1 MKTLTKQNIIDILY
15 GCTVLG
21 TGGGGNLEEG
31 LAMMEQDFQ
40 EGRQLRLADLDELPD
55 DAYIATPYGCGAPPA
70 LRRRGR

>member
-40 EGRQLRLADLDELPD
+40 GRAGSCALQIWMNCQMTLILP
-55 DAYIATPYGCGAPPA
+55 TPYGCGAPPA
-70 LRRRGR
+70 

>member
-40 EGRQLRLADLDELPD
+40 EGRRCALQIWMNCQMTLILPLLTAAARRLP
-55 DAYIATPYGCGAPPA
+55 
-70 LRRRGR
+70 